1 MSMIC
6 RSPVEMKIIYLR
18 TEVRRSQFHAACTI
32 FNSNLSTEETNI
44 NQCSQKGLKQS
55 SAVLIGAKRY

>member
-18 TEVRRSQFHAACTI
+18 TEVRQSQFHAACTI
-32 FNSNLSTEETNI
+32 FKNYVSTEETNTS
-44 NQCSQKGLKQS
+44 QGSQKSLKQS
-55 SAVLIGAKRY
+55 SAVLIGAKRF

>member
-18 TEVRRSQFHAACTI
+18 TEVRRSQFHAVCSL
-32 FNSNLSTEETNI
+32 FKNNLTTEEANI
-44 NQCSQKGLKQS
+44 NQCMQKSMKQS
-55 SAVLIGAKRY
+55 SAALIGARKY